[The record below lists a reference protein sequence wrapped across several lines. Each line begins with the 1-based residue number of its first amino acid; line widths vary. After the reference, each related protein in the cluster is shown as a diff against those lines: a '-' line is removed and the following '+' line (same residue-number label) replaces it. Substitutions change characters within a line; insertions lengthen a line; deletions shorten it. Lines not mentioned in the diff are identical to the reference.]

1 MRDELVSVV
10 VISYNAQAYIL
21 DLLNS
26 VYAQTYKNI
35 ELIIADDCSSDATV
49 TSCREWLKG
58 KEQRFLGV
66 QILAAREN
74 RGTVKN
80 LNAGIRASN
89 GAYIKIIAADDILLP
104 PCIED
109 CICYCKQEGIEFVM
123 GQCEWVLNDG
133 VTPTEHN
140 YDEEKERQFYEGDA
154 KTQYEMLL
162 LANDVICSPGEF
174 YSARFLEKYDYFD
187 EKYDLIE
194 DYPFFLKITSA
205 GEKIH
210 YMRTPVVRYRQSDT
224 SVKNADQSQKI
235 YNERIIRISKRIFY
249 DLRIR
254 GLWKL
259 KKYGTVIRTVWK
271 YFMMDLCIACGNSK
285 KNSICKIA
293 RRLA

>member
-49 TSCREWLKG
+49 PICREWLKG

-104 PCIED
+104 TCIED
-109 CICYCKQEGIEFVM
+109 CICYCKQEGIEFMM

-187 EKYDLIE
+187 EKYDLLE

-205 GEKIH
+205 GERIS
-210 YMRTPVVRYRQSDT
+210 YMRKLIVKYRQSDT
-224 SVKNADQSQKI
+224 SAKNSGASHKI
-235 YNERIIRISKRIFY
+235 YNERIMKSAKKLFY
-249 DLRIR
+249 NLRLR

-259 KKYGTVIRTVWK
+259 GKYKIVVRMLWK
-271 YFMMDLCIACGNSK
+271 FLMVDTCIACGNSER
-285 KNSICKIA
+285 NIICKIA
-293 RRLA
+293 RRLE